1 MAETDTH
8 QNLSPLITEPADGSS
23 SLLPAAQRFDRR
35 GFLNK
40 AGLALAGGCL
50 AGLPG
55 LAEGAS
61 FSPSNP
67 FEGEYHRFLQRLRL
81 RRISVDEIISAH
93 HRQRGGVSTTVPPK
107 SMWRDIVPVLKVADR
122 AAREMRCEIT
132 GVLSVYRSPA
142 YNARCPGAARNSMH
156 TRNIAIDLRF
166 SIPPS
171 RAAAE
176 LRRLRNRGLFTGGIG
191 RYGSFVHIDTRGQ
204 NVDW

>member
-1 MAETDTH
+1 MPETDTH
-8 QNLSPLITEPADGSS
+8 QNFSPLITEPADGSTCP
-23 SLLPAAQRFDRR
+23 LPAAQELDRR
-35 GFLNK
+35 SFLSK
-40 AGLALAGGCL
+40 AGLALAGSCL
-50 AGLPG
+50 VALPG
-55 LAEGAS
+55 IAEGAS

-67 FEGEYHRFLQRLRL
+67 FEDEYYRFLQRLRL

-93 HRQRGGVSTTVPPK
+93 HRQRGGVSNTVPPK
-107 SMWRDIVPVLKVADR
+107 SMWRNIVPVLKVADR

-156 TRNIAIDLRF
+156 TRNIALDLRF

-171 RAAAE
+171 RAATE
-176 LRRLRNRGLFTGGIG
+176 LRRLRNRGLFEGGIG